1 MNDES
6 QQTII
11 ADIPAGWENGDQDG
25 LNRIWELVS
34 EKPEIAEL
42 PPWAIAERLHTP
54 SYISF
59 DYALGLYR
67 MITRNAR
74 SITCASSSVRGE
86 CILMYQGCPITYRW
100 IPARVASLGVT
111 QLCSDD
117 PPVSIAT
124 PEKALCDLLY
134 RERPVRSY
142 AELEFVMFE
151 ILDIDDDEVFTVDAD
166 RVATYAEIYRSTTLK
181 VLARYLRHGER
192 LYALEKYWRKRK
204 EAGCCPG

>member
-1 MNDES
+1 MNNES
-6 QQTII
+6 QRTII
-11 ADIPAGWENGDQDG
+11 ADIPAGCENGDHNG
-25 LNRIWELVS
+25 LNRLGELVS
-34 EKPEIAEL
+34 ENPEIAEL

-59 DYALGLYR
+59 DYALGLHG

-74 SITCASSSVRGE
+74 SITCASPSVRRE
-86 CILMYQGCPITYRW
+86 CNLVYQGCPITYRW

-117 PPVSIAT
+117 SPVSIAT

-134 RERPVRSY
+134 GERPVRSY
-142 AELEFVMFE
+142 AGLEFVMFE

-166 RVATYAEIYRSTTLK
+166 RVATYAEIYGSTTLN
-181 VLARYLRHGER
+181 VLARYLGRGER
-192 LYALEKYWRKRK
+192 LYSLEKYWRKRR

>member
-1 MNDES
+1 MNNES
-6 QQTII
+6 QRTII
-11 ADIPAGWENGDQDG
+11 ADIPAGCENGDHNG
-25 LNRIWELVS
+25 LNRLGELVS
-34 EKPEIAEL
+34 ENPEIAEL

-59 DYALGLYR
+59 DYALGLHG

-74 SITCASSSVRGE
+74 SITCASPSVRRE
-86 CILMYQGCPITYRW
+86 CNLVYQGCPITYRW

-117 PPVSIAT
+117 SPVSIAT

-134 RERPVRSY
+134 GERPVRSY
-142 AELEFVMFE
+142 AGLEFVMFE

-166 RVATYAEIYRSTTLK
+166 RVATYAEIYGSTTLK
-181 VLARYLRHGER
+181 VLARYLGRGER
-192 LYALEKYWRKRK
+192 LYSLEKYWRKRR